1 MSQDITN
8 CIFCLDNEGKL
19 LINNKCPCNYVF
31 HTNCYDSYNKKNMC
45 PMCRATVPIDY
56 EIIEVNPVHQVLVI
70 PRPVELITN
79 YTQLNS
85 GPIIQNLQA
94 QTQTQT
100 QAQTQAQTQVQ
111 TQAQINSRV
120 NTRITFEYLLCP
132 ILTLLICI
140 IIIIYLIIILD

>member
-56 EIIEVNPVHQVLVI
+56 EIIEVNPVYQVLVI

-85 GPIIQNLQA
+85 GPIIQNLQVQTQA

-100 QAQTQAQTQVQ
+100 QAQTQT
-111 TQAQINSRV
+111 QINSRV